1 MMNHI
6 LYPGTFDPVTLGHVD
21 LIERALKLFPQVTIA
36 IAENARK
43 QPALPLDKRVELA
56 EQIFE
61 REPRVHVTSFRGL
74 LVHLA
79 QNMGINVILRGLRAV
94 SDFEME
100 FQLAAM
106 NRQLDANVETLFLM
120 PAVEYQCISSSMVRD
135 VATMGG
141 DLEQFV
147 PKVVAESL
155 RMHYRHAQ

>member
-1 MMNHI
+1 MSHI

-21 LIERALKLFPQVTIA
+21 LIERALKLFGEVTIA

-43 QPALPLDKRVELA
+43 RPALPLDKRVELA
-56 EQIFE
+56 EKVFE
-61 REPRVHVTSFRGL
+61 NESRVHVSSFRGL

-79 QNMGINVILRGLRAV
+79 QTMEINVILRGLRAV

-106 NRQLDANVETLFLM
+106 NRQLDTNVETVFLM
-120 PAVEYQCISSSMVRD
+120 PAVEYQCISSSMVRE

-141 DLEQFV
+141 DLEKFV

-155 RMHYRHAQ
+155 RAHYR